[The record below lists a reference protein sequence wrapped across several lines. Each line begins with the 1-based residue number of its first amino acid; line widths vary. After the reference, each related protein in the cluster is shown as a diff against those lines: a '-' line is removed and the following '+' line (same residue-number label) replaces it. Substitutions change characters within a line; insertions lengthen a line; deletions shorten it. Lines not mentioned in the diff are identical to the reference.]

1 MTLMR
6 RQGRFTLT
14 IAAGLVLAV
23 CIGLAEMPAHAQGPV
38 ATQKPIP
45 DDVWQAMQGSSWHA
59 SFDAAQCAR
68 PEDCVCPPRDSLALL
83 SIPYRDFEGR
93 QQMGSLIVARE
104 VADEVADAFTEIFA
118 SGEFH
123 IASMD
128 LVDRYG
134 GNDDASMAANNTSAF
149 NCRLTTSGSRLS
161 AHALGTAI
169 DINPVQNPYVSGDTT
184 LPPAGDTFDE
194 ASERSVERPGL
205 IVEGDIVTK
214 AFAKRGWIWGG
225 TWTSLKDYQHFSKD
239 GR

>member
-1 MTLMR
+1 ML
-6 RQGRFTLT
+6 
-14 IAAGLVLAV
+14 AASM
-23 CIGLAEMPAHAQGPV
+23 GLAALPAQAQM
-38 ATQKPIP
+38 ATQEPIP
-45 DDVWQAMQGSSWHA
+45 EDVWQGMQGSSWHA

-68 PEDCVCPPRDSLALL
+68 PEDCLCPSRESLVLL
-83 SIPYRDFEGR
+83 SVPYRDFEDREKVGR
-93 QQMGSLIVARE
+93 LIVARE
-104 VADEVADAFTEIFA
+104 VADDVADAFIEIFA
-118 SGEFH
+118 SGEFR
-123 IASMD
+123 IASME

-184 LPPAGDTFDE
+184 LPPAGKTFDE
-194 ASERSVERPGL
+194 AAERTIESPGV

-214 AFAKRGWIWGG
+214 AFARRGWIWGG
-225 TWTSLKDYQHFSKD
+225 TWTSLKDYQHFSED